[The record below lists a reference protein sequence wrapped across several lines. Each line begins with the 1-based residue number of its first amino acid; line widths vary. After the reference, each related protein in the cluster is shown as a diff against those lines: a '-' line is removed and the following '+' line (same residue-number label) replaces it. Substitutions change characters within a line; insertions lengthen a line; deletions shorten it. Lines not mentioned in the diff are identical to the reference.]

1 DLGRTVDVPFLGRR
15 AGLLPGAVTL
25 AQVTGAPLLM
35 VFMYRTPDYRHQVL
49 EISAPVPMA
58 GDTPTAF
65 ARCADVVSAAIRRS
79 PAHWAYWASGGDL
92 ARIGVLKTDA
102 DRSPAAEPTPAP
114 PVEPTVEPT
123 LLADR
128 EFAHD
133 GPADNV
139 AARG

>member
-1 DLGRTVDVPFLGRR
+1 M
-15 AGLLPGAVTL
+15 A
-25 AQVTGAPLLM
+25 
-35 VFMYRTPDYRHQVL
+35 FMHRTPDYGHQVL

-65 ARCADVVSAAIRRS
+65 ARCADEVSAAIRRS
-79 PAHWAYWASGGDL
+79 PAHWAYWASRGDL
-92 ARIGVLKTDA
+92 ARIGVMKTDA
-102 DRSPAAEPTPAP
+102 DRPPAPEPTPAP
-114 PVEPTVEPT
+114 APPAVAAAEPTAEATVEPTVEPT
-123 LLADR
+123 LLVDR